1 MFSQCFKTH
10 LCVFDIEVRWLFFF
24 RSTDN
29 SEWAERFGRDQDM
42 VQHVETP
49 GLIKG
54 GVTPSRAQ
62 RHFKTLLSACP
73 CVYTFVVP
81 LLFPLQMLILLFLCP
96 CGLFRAQNRD
106 TALSRKHFEDVLI
119 SVHYSPSYS
128 AKPHPTRCRIKRPS
142 YYCFFRSSSSLSR
155 WWPTFVWSWE
165 KPAGFMSDWSPSGV
179 FGGGNTHT
187 VIHTCSPFW
196 LLDSKLSIINN
207 YIMQFTQDIWAIMRV
222 ERTLK
227 AGRSWIMK
235 QAISLPHVKS
245 VLMLWDCRENWKTRL
260 PLNIARDTFNH

>member
-24 RSTDN
+24 RSADN

-62 RHFKTLLSACP
+62 RHFKTLLSECP
-73 CVYTFVVP
+73 CVYTAF
-81 LLFPLQMLILLFLCP
+81 LLCSSHCKCWFCP
-96 CGLFRAQNRD
+96 CGLFSAQNRD
-106 TALSRKHFEDVLI
+106 AALSRKHFEDVLI

-128 AKPHPTRCRIKRPS
+128 AKPHPTWCRIKRPS

-165 KPAGFMSDWSPSGV
+165 KPAGFMSQTEALQECSWVRNSLRWRKH
-179 FGGGNTHT
+179 THGYP
-187 VIHTCSPFW
+187 H
-196 LLDSKLSIINN
+196 LLTFLI
-207 YIMQFTQDIWAIMRV
+207 TQ
-222 ERTLK
+222 
-227 AGRSWIMK
+227 
-235 QAISLPHVKS
+235 
-245 VLMLWDCRENWKTRL
+245 
-260 PLNIARDTFNH
+260 